1 MSQIGANAVGRP
13 TVLII
18 SDQADFSRAI
28 STRWQ
33 TERNS
38 PSFLLNG
45 SDSCDQ
51 LPDQSFDLAI
61 VGGIDE
67 RIGSVLDVL
76 RACRK
81 PVLHVSHLNGKS
93 PKLEGVVNIP
103 EIEDWPELAVTVGK
117 QVLQRE
123 SIAADLAKISE
134 AKTQLE
140 REASLGRYILEMRH
154 NLNNTL
160 TSILGNSELM
170 LLDPESL
177 SPGLRLQ
184 VETIRNMGMRMN
196 EIMQRFSSLQKEMQ
210 LVEQQSWNKAAK
222 GVGAGV

>member
-1 MSQIGANAVGRP
+1 MSQIGANAVERP

-33 TERNS
+33 AERNS
-38 PSFLLNG
+38 PTFLLNG
-45 SDSCDQ
+45 SSSCGQSQDQ
-51 LPDQSFDLAI
+51 KFDLAI
-61 VGGIDE
+61 VGGIDAPVE
-67 RIGSVLDVL
+67 STLDVL
-76 RACRK
+76 RASGK
-81 PVLHVSHLNGKS
+81 PLLHVSRLNGKS
-93 PKLEGVVNIP
+93 SKLEGVVNIP

-117 QVLQRE
+117 QVLERE

-154 NLNNTL
+154 NLNNAL

-170 LLDPESL
+170 LLDPESI
-177 SPGLRLQ
+177 SPSLRVQ

-210 LVEQQSWNKAAK
+210 LTEPQVWKKAAK
-222 GVGAGV
+222 TASVGV

>member
-1 MSQIGANAVGRP
+1 MERP

-18 SDQADFSRAI
+18 SDQADFSRAV

-33 TERNS
+33 AERNS
-38 PSFLLNG
+38 PSFLFSRG
-45 SDSCDQ
+45 ESCCQ
-51 LPDQSFDLAI
+51 GQKFDLAI
-61 VGGIDE
+61 VGGIE
-67 RIGSVLDVL
+67 EHVESVLDVL
-76 RACRK
+76 RASGK
-81 PVLHVSHLNGKS
+81 PLLHVSRLNGKS

-117 QVLQRE
+117 QVLERE
-123 SIAADLAKISE
+123 WIAADLAKISE
-134 AKTQLE
+134 TKTQLE

-154 NLNNTL
+154 NLNNAL

-170 LLDPESL
+170 LLDLQSL
-177 SPGLRLQ
+177 PPSLRPQ

-210 LVEQQSWNKAAK
+210 LVEQQVWKKSAK
-222 GVGAGV
+222 AGV

>member
-1 MSQIGANAVGRP
+1 MERP

-18 SDQADFSRAI
+18 SDQADFSRAV

-33 TERNS
+33 AERNS

-45 SDSCDQ
+45 SSSCGQSQDQ
-51 LPDQSFDLAI
+51 KFDLAI
-61 VGGIDE
+61 VGGIDAPVE
-67 RIGSVLDVL
+67 SVLDVL

-81 PVLHVSHLNGKS
+81 PVLHVSRLNEKS

-103 EIEDWPELAVTVGK
+103 EIEDWPELAVMVGK
-117 QVLQRE
+117 QVLERE

-154 NLNNTL
+154 NLNNAL

-177 SPGLRLQ
+177 SPSLRVQ
-184 VETIRNMGMRMN
+184 VETIRNMGLRMN

-210 LVEQQSWNKAAK
+210 LVEQQVWKKSAK
-222 GVGAGV
+222 TASAGV